1 MKTTAYHTAI
11 CDEMLRIEKI
21 KKSIFLGQQVAS
33 ENFYNT
39 LNKVSMKKR
48 IEMPV
53 AEEMQMGMSMGLA
66 MEGFLPI
73 SIYQRMDFLPRAA
86 DQLLNH
92 LNLMPELSRNMYN
105 PKVIIRTTVGNK
117 KPIDAGLQHTQDFT
131 DMFKKVLK
139 FPVIKVTTPK
149 EVHKAYK
156 LATNGD
162 SPIMIVEMQSLYYKN

>member
-1 MKTTAYHTAI
+1 MNTTPYHKAI
-11 CDEMLRIEKI
+11 CEEMVRIAKI

-33 ENFYNT
+33 ESFYNT
-39 LNKVSMKKR
+39 LKEVSMKKR
-48 IEMPV
+48 MEMPV
-53 AEEMQMGMSMGLA
+53 AEEMQMGMSIGLA

-92 LNLMPELSRNMYN
+92 LNILPEMSRNMFN

-117 KPIDAGLQHTQDFT
+117 EPIDAGVQHTQDFT

-139 FPVIKVTTPK
+139 FPVIKVTNPK

-156 LATNGD
+156 LATDGD
-162 SPIMIVEMQSLYYKN
+162 SPVMIVEMQSLYYK